1 MYYNKLEQTDKKL
14 EAITNWRNRKFVK
27 LNKKIDKVILK
38 TSKKTKKVLAE
49 LGTTIPERYKTK

>member
-1 MYYNKLEQTDKKL
+1 MYYQKLEQTDKKL
-14 EAITNWRNRKFVK
+14 EAISEWRNRKFVK

>member
-14 EAITNWRNRKFVK
+14 EAISNWRNRKFVK